1 MRMTVKL
8 CFFLRIAFY
17 KFVDLKCYLKT
28 IRIDFYKTESVT
40 PYRDSLFFDFPQVL
54 VEGNIGVGKTTFL
67 NFLQSKT
74 SNVEVFPEPVNLWKD
89 VGGYNAL
96 VGLFIQ

>member
-1 MRMTVKL
+1 MTYY
-8 CFFLRIAFY
+8 FFIF
-17 KFVDLKCYLKT
+17 
-28 IRIDFYKTESVT
+28 S
-40 PYRDSLFFDFPQVL
+40 QVL